1 MAGDGAQSAAP
12 PRGGISV
19 KIWVDGLLADE
30 GNARVSPLDHGL
42 LTGDGVFETLRVYD
56 GVPFAVRRHLDRLAR
71 SCAGLELPMPAADR
85 LRAAMADVVAAN
97 GLVEGRLRVTVTGGP
112 SPLGSERGESQ
123 PTVIVAGSALAI
135 WPEATDVCIVPWP
148 RNERG
153 ALAGLKTISYGENV
167 VALHYARERGATE
180 AVFANLAGNLCEGTG
195 TNVFVCI
202 DGRVLTPPLSA
213 GCLAGVT
220 RDLILAL
227 TDASEDD
234 LPLVALADA
243 DEAFLTS
250 TTREVQPVRAVD
262 GRVLPAA
269 PGTRTKEAADA
280 FTALVRRE
288 IEPCA

>member
-1 MAGDGAQSAAP
+1 MSNSREYASSSTFQNVVAI
-12 PRGGISV
+12 R
-19 KIWVDGLLADE
+19 
-30 GNARVSPLDHGL
+30 N
-42 LTGDGVFETLRVYD
+42 
-56 GVPFAVRRHLDRLAR
+56 
-71 SCAGLELPMPAADR
+71 PAAENQR
-85 LRAAMADVVAAN
+85 YAV
-97 GLVEGRLRVTVTGGP
+97 RVTVTGGP
-112 SPLGSERGESQ
+112 GPLGSMRGEAG
-123 PTVIVAGSALAI
+123 PTVVVATMPARG
-135 WPEATDVCIVPWP
+135 WPPVGDVVVVPWP

-153 ALAGLKTISYGENV
+153 ALTGLKTTSYGENV
-167 VALHYARERGATE
+167 VALTYAKERGASE
-180 AVFANLAGNLCEGTG
+180 AVFGNLAGNLCEGTG

-220 RDLILAL
+220 RDLILEL

-280 FTALVRRE
+280 LTALVRRE
-288 IEPCA
+288 IDP

>member
-1 MAGDGAQSAAP
+1 MSVWIDG
-12 PRGGISV
+12 RL
-19 KIWVDGLLADE
+19 VDASE
-30 GNARVSPLDHGL
+30 AHVTAFDHGL
-42 LTGDGVFETLRVYD
+42 LTGDGVFETLKVYA
-56 GVPFAVRRHLDRLAR
+56 GRAFAVRRHLERLAR
-71 SCAGLELPMPAADR
+71 SAAGLGLVLPDASVLRGALDELVAADGLGDAR
-85 LRAAMADVVAAN
+85 LRI
-97 GLVEGRLRVTVTGGP
+97 TVTGGP
-112 SPLGSERGESQ
+112 SPLGSERGPGP
-123 PTVIVAGSALAI
+123 PTVIVAGAPLG
-135 WPEATDVCIVPWP
+135 PPPGPTDVATVPWP

-220 RDLILAL
+220 RDLILEL

-288 IEPCA
+288 IDP

>member
-19 KIWVDGLLADE
+19 KVWVDGLLAGE
-30 GNARVSPLDHGL
+30 GDACVSPLDHGL

-71 SCAGLELPMPAADR
+71 SCAGLELPVPAADR

-167 VALHYARERGATE
+167 VALAFARRRGAGE
-180 AVFANLAGNLCEGTG
+180 AIFANTRGELCEGTG
-195 TNVFVCI
+195 TNVFVVSG
-202 DGRVLTPPLSA
+202 GRVFTPPLSS
-213 GCLAGVT
+213 GCLPGVT
-220 RDLILAL
+220 RDLLLELGLAAEE
-227 TDASEDD
+227 TMSVA
-234 LPLVALADA
+234 ALAAA
-243 DEAFLTS
+243 DEAFVTS
-250 TTREVQPVRAVD
+250 STREVQPVRAVD
-262 GRVLPAA
+262 GGALAHA
-269 PGTRTKEAADA
+269 PGPLTAAATAA
-280 FTALVRRE
+280 FRDLVARD
-288 IEPCA
+288 PDP